1 VLTLDALLHPLLDV
15 RASDLHLKV
24 GAVPHLRVD
33 GALMAIPGTP
43 LTKDDLD
50 AFVATI
56 TDQGKLREAEVRG
69 DLDFALSVAGVGRF
83 RINLHRQRSSWGL
96 VIRKVRTALPAA
108 GSLGLPP
115 GLLDLAL
122 APRGLVIVAG
132 NAASGR
138 STLAATLLDRVNETR
153 TACIV
158 TIEDPIEY
166 LHGDKRS
173 IVTQREVGSDM
184 IDAAAGVRRALRQDA
199 DVVFVGH
206 VPDASVA
213 DAVLDAAS
221 SGRFVITCVTAPSCG
236 DAVRRLVEL
245 FPDDDRER
253 VRHTIAATLRGIAC
267 QQLLPRAD
275 QRGRSGAVEL
285 LVGTDKVQAAILG
298 STSGPALTS
307 ALTALVAD
315 GRYSGMITFDQSI
328 VELAINGVISRET
341 ALAAASDPAG
351 VAIEVDRSGLRS

>member
-1 VLTLDALLHPLLDV
+1 VLTLDALLHPLLDA

-33 GALMAIPGTP
+33 GALVAIPGSP

-50 AFVATI
+50 AFVSTI
-56 TDQGKLREAEVRG
+56 TDPARLREAEVRG
-69 DLDFALSVAGVGRF
+69 DLDFALSVPGVGRF
-83 RINLHRQRSSWGL
+83 RVNLHRQRSSWGL
-96 VIRKVRTALPAA
+96 VVRKVRTALPAA

-115 GLLDLAL
+115 GVLDLAL

-132 NAASGR
+132 SAASGR

-158 TIEDPIEY
+158 TIEDPIEF

-206 VPDASVA
+206 VPDAAVA
-213 DAVLDAAS
+213 EAVLEAAA
-221 SGRFVITCVTAPSCG
+221 SGRFVITCLTAPTSA
-236 DAVRRLVEL
+236 DAIRRLVEL
-245 FPDDDRER
+245 FPDEDRER
-253 VRHTIAATLRGIAC
+253 VRHSVAGTLRGVVC

-275 QRGRSGAVEL
+275 QRGRVGAIEL
-285 LVGTDKVQAAILG
+285 LVATDKVQAAVLA
-298 STSGPALTS
+298 SATGPALTK
-307 ALTALVAD
+307 AVGALVAD

-328 VELAINGVISRET
+328 VELAINGVISRDA
-341 ALAAASDPAG
+341 ALAVATDPAG
-351 VAIEVDRSGLRS
+351 VAIEVDRATLRH